1 MEKFNYYFNTRK
13 KIDDALNVTID
24 KSNINSVLFHL
35 IWDLYYNVST
45 EEDII
50 VNRIE
55 SWMKKRT
62 NIFHLATYGKTIK
75 SYIKTMKDM
84 PWRNIQTTIKIRDS
98 ELKYITSF
106 NDIKKE
112 KLLFCYLAIAKFADA
127 SRKTPSHWES
137 EDDKVVFK
145 MARVHIPASER
156 DYFIHRLIVEDPRA
170 KIYLNYK
177 NDDTS
182 KRIDYISDDENDP
195 VILELDED
203 SYYELAFTYLNWRN
217 GGGYKKCHG
226 CGRLFKV
233 KTKGL
238 NVSDTSEILSGNRTI
253 YCKECSTKYEPKY
266 KGKNDMAID
275 YKPRK
280 TVCDD
285 CGKEIYLESYKDTET
300 CRCAECRE
308 IHLKKL
314 KSEQNRRYYQSKK
327 QIQ

>member
-50 VNRIE
+50 VNRVE

-182 KRIDYISDDENDP
+182 KRIDYASDDENDP

-203 SYYELAFTYLNWRN
+203 NYYELAFTYLNWRN

-226 CGRLFKV
+226 CGKLFKV
-233 KTKGL
+233 KNKCL
-238 NVSDTSEILSGNRTI
+238 NTSGASEVFSGNRTI
-253 YCKECSTKYEPKY
+253 YCKKCSTKYEPKY
-266 KGKNDMAID
+266 KGKDDMALD
-275 YKPRK
+275 YEPKKIMCVDCGREFYLENFMNSR
-280 TVCDD
+280 TCRCDD
-285 CGKEIYLESYKDTET
+285 CHKEYRRA
-300 CRCAECRE
+300 CVRE
-308 IHLKKL
+308 NVKRFR
-314 KSEQNRRYYQSKK
+314 EK
-327 QIQ
+327 QKM